1 MLFRVARTITKE
13 RTWWFPRHFFRMFP
27 NIHINS
33 TTIRTSSSSKEK
45 QIFNMALRMAL
56 CVLFLAASMATLSVA
71 DDQSCAKFCNKKYP
85 RTGTMDSLDAA
96 VHCLTTCNLAEGPS
110 QRETH
115 TDNST
120 VSASQD
126 GQAAPK
132 LPHKANGTH
141 GVRPT
146 AVGLSA
152 TLLPTPPYSP
162 VTFLPN
168 NTKTNMA
175 AQDAGVGASGMAAL
189 LGVAAL
195 WNVL

>member
-1 MLFRVARTITKE
+1 
-13 RTWWFPRHFFRMFP
+13 
-27 NIHINS
+27 
-33 TTIRTSSSSKEK
+33 
-45 QIFNMALRMAL
+45 
-56 CVLFLAASMATLSVA
+56 
-71 DDQSCAKFCNKKYP
+71 
-85 RTGTMDSLDAA
+85 MDSLDAA